1 VVVMAEI
8 KEPKI
13 NINLNS
19 KPMVESAIKKTTVKV
34 IIETTYKI

>member
-1 VVVMAEI
+1 MTEI

-19 KPMVESAIKKTTVKV
+19 KPLENSKIKKMTVKV
-34 IIETTYKI
+34 IVEKTYTVK

>member
-1 VVVMAEI
+1 MAEI

-19 KPMVESAIKKTTVKV
+19 NPIVESTIKKTTVKV
-34 IIETTYKI
+34 IVETTYKF